1 MCTYRLVTTHF
12 KMTRYSIIILT
23 LIFFSCNPTGSSD
36 NKIYIDSSEVK
47 EINLTEIL
55 LTETRLGDLELENLK
70 EKNILTEIHSNF
82 PDFQITKK
90 VGQQDG
96 PDYSY
101 YEVTHLGQE
110 LFFISMDSYDTS
122 LVQDLWTNN
131 KIIKDEYGITVGQK
145 IENALKNRPTL
156 KFHSDLHYNIYASD
170 KNSKIEYRLT
180 GYFKPLSDTAFVTKD
195 YLVEKW
201 QTTGMTIEYLI
212 WRK

>member
-1 MCTYRLVTTHF
+1 MA
-12 KMTRYSIIILT
+12 

-36 NKIYIDSSEVK
+36 NKIHIDSSEVK

-55 LTETRLGDLELENLK
+55 LTEKRLGALELENLK
-70 EKNILTEIHSNF
+70 EKNILTEIHSKF
-82 PDFQITKK
+82 ADFQVIKK

-96 PDYSY
+96 PDYNY

-110 LFFISMDSYDTS
+110 IFIISMDAYDTS
-122 LVQDLWTNN
+122 IVQDLWTNN
-131 KIIKDEYGITVGQK
+131 KLIKDEYGITVGQK
-145 IENALKNRPTL
+145 IDNALKNRPTL
-156 KFHSDLHYNIYASD
+156 KFHSDLHYNIYATD

-180 GYFKPLSDTAFVTKD
+180 GDFKPLSDTAFVTKD